1 MGRRTEDKNGMR
13 KSKMTLKFLA
23 KVMGL
28 FLFQLVALVLKSTNV
43 RQQLKMVFVS
53 VLIRGWKYS
62 DGFFFGGW
70 GGNYEVG

>member
-1 MGRRTEDKNGMR
+1 MR

-53 VLIRGWKYS
+53 V
-62 DGFFFGGW
+62 
-70 GGNYEVG
+70 